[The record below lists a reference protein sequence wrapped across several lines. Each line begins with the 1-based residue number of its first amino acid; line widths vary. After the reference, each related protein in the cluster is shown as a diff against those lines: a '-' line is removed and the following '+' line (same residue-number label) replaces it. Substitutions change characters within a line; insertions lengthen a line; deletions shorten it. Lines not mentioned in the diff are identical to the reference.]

1 MKDQSFYLVKSDFNG
16 DTSTKITSYRVDN
29 SALEG
34 GQKYVTVKNDKRIGW
49 AMNEITALQ
58 MHDMYVRIHI
68 LHEDNSDP
76 HYDAKIKEMRSG
88 PQNNGFL
95 HDFPD
100 EVLAEKK
107 KLLPWNRNS

>member
-1 MKDQSFYLVKSDFNG
+1 MSLQG
-16 DTSTKITSYRVDN
+16 
-29 SALEG
+29 SAL
-34 GQKYVTVKNDKRIGW
+34 TRF
-49 AMNEITALQ
+49 LQ
-58 MHDMYVRIHI
+58 SQRSY